1 MKKIIYLLIITISIS
16 IFSILFIDKNKV
28 DVSTLS
34 SVSYGYAEK
43 ITGRKGCEIKVKL
56 TDRNKNKIFLNQ
68 LLELA
73 KDNDYIVV
81 ANQLV
86 HLDGNVEKNIFYIY
100 DQKDRIKKSL
110 LDNFGNKNKVEKDV
124 LSTKTCLS
132 LINNRFLDKE
142 IFEYKNFD
150 HFMDE
155 VYTVN
160 DDIFYNVFSNDKE
173 LVDKQVHE
181 IAGDLVEIEI
191 CDSWGYHASTMNPI
205 VILFMIIAI
214 IFLIISIIA
223 FFLYNKKEFGVVE
236 LLGYQVFDITRKY
249 LFVFLGKLVLLF
261 VVCQMIL
268 CILYIDNITGNTIQ
282 FLKDLVT
289 KDIVFLVVLYF
300 SCTLI
305 FLVII
310 RKTNLKKS
318 VNFQPLLNFVYCF
331 KIMYIFLFCYLF
343 VFSFYQN
350 NIILKQT
357 FGLLKCNELCEN
369 YYSISNMVDN
379 VKTNEVLNLFLKEKD
394 TIACF
399 CYSEEDE
406 EIPFLIAN
414 KNYVQLFNDDI
425 HLKNNMLLVPK
436 QYKDISLYR
445 YKLDKNVD
453 IQFINDSYTYDGL
466 AIYPGQSFQNPI
478 IYVINQD
485 YYSPMHLLLSK
496 DKTIEEYQQMASSY
510 IESYELRLE
519 DAARLLQQMFVYLT
533 LPALI
538 EMICYFILFISSFI
552 MIIYIFMKIYFEQ
565 YHKEIAVKNTLGY
578 RFIEIYYPIY
588 VIHMMAYILPMILV
602 GFMLQDIQGLSIFFV
617 MTFSFDFIVQTILL
631 NMYHRKSKLMLLK
644 DGE

>member
-16 IFSILFIDKNKV
+16 IFSILFIDKNKA

-73 KDNDYIVV
+73 KANDYIVV

-268 CILYIDNITGNTIQ
+268 CILCIDNITGNTIQ

-289 KDIVFLVVLYF
+289 KDIVFLVVFY
-300 SCTLI
+300 
-305 FLVII
+305 VH
-310 RKTNLKKS
+310 
-318 VNFQPLLNFVYCF
+318 CF
-331 KIMYIFLFCYLF
+331 F
-343 VFSFYQN
+343 
-350 NIILKQT
+350 
-357 FGLLKCNELCEN
+357 
-369 YYSISNMVDN
+369 
-379 VKTNEVLNLFLKEKD
+379 
-394 TIACF
+394 
-399 CYSEEDE
+399 
-406 EIPFLIAN
+406 
-414 KNYVQLFNDDI
+414 
-425 HLKNNMLLVPK
+425 
-436 QYKDISLYR
+436 
-445 YKLDKNVD
+445 
-453 IQFINDSYTYDGL
+453 
-466 AIYPGQSFQNPI
+466 
-478 IYVINQD
+478 
-485 YYSPMHLLLSK
+485 
-496 DKTIEEYQQMASSY
+496 
-510 IESYELRLE
+510 
-519 DAARLLQQMFVYLT
+519 
-533 LPALI
+533 
-538 EMICYFILFISSFI
+538 
-552 MIIYIFMKIYFEQ
+552 
-565 YHKEIAVKNTLGY
+565 
-578 RFIEIYYPIY
+578 
-588 VIHMMAYILPMILV
+588 
-602 GFMLQDIQGLSIFFV
+602 
-617 MTFSFDFIVQTILL
+617 
-631 NMYHRKSKLMLLK
+631 
-644 DGE
+644 